1 MAREV
6 VRRQRRR
13 PNRPLMRGG
22 GQSTGR
28 RPSADG
34 ARPARKSPSRRGLVG
49 EPNPELGR
57 KQRGL
62 ATVWRGRG
70 ARWDSGRAVTRLT
83 HGAVAARCPSR
94 ARSPR
99 GAAVDSSSSRT
110 PLSQPC
116 DGAVADAVATF
127 VRRVVKRSLHAMKA
141 SFSWS
146 GPRPDF
152 APLPAAAAEL
162 AVRRSGSATAPCRR
176 APPSSPGR
184 PQRER
189 HTALASS
196 EAGGVLL
203 FCKRHHRF
211 SAKFST
217 VARDRAADE

>member
-49 EPNPELGR
+49 EQPNPELGR

-70 ARWDSGRAVTRLT
+70 ARWDRGRAVTRLT

-127 VRRVVKRSLHAMKA
+127 VRRVVKRSLIFTCNRKPA
-141 SFSWS
+141 SAGA
-146 GPRPDF
+146 GPDLTKS
-152 APLPAAAAEL
+152 APHPAEPL
-162 AVRRSGSATAPCRR
+162 S
-176 APPSSPGR
+176 
-184 PQRER
+184 
-189 HTALASS
+189 
-196 EAGGVLL
+196 
-203 FCKRHHRF
+203 
-211 SAKFST
+211 
-217 VARDRAADE
+217 